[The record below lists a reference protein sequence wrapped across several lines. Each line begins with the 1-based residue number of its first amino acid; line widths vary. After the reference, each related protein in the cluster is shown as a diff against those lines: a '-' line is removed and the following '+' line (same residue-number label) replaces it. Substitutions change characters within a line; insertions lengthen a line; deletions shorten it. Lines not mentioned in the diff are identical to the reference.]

1 MKTVLV
7 ASSKGG
13 VGKTT
18 IATHLAA
25 QAALAGQ
32 RTVLVDADPQGSST
46 RWAER
51 RAGLESAVLPLD
63 GGRKDWRKKVPDDT
77 QQVVIDAPAGAM
89 AGDLERFLDKV
100 DVVVVPVLPSA
111 LDIEA
116 TVPFLN
122 TLAKLPRVRRGDL
135 RVVRR
140 LIDAGANANLAVEGD
155 GSPLIQAAAGGHLAI
170 ATLLLDQGAD
180 VNQIVPGDENA
191 LMCASEQ
198 GHLEVVRMLVQRGAN
213 LNARIW
219 TERGDRPGEWR
230 TAVSQA
236 AKNGHS
242 AVVNFLRSAGA
253 RE

>member
-51 RAGLESAVLPLD
+51 RAGLESAVLPID
-63 GGRKDWRKKVPDDT
+63 GSHKGWRKKLPEDA
-77 QQVVIDAPAGAM
+77 QLVVIDAPAGAM
-89 AGDLERFLDKV
+89 ADDLDRFLDNV
-100 DVVVVPVLPSA
+100 DAVVVPVLPSA

-122 TLAKLPRVRRGDL
+122 TLAKLPRVRKGDL
-135 RVVRR
+135 RVGLVGNK
-140 LIDAGANANLAVEGD
+140 LKPWTNASQQALDLFKAWPY
-155 GSPLIQAAAGGHLAI
+155 PLVAQLR
-170 ATLLLDQGAD
+170 D
-180 VNQIVPGDENA
+180 
-191 LMCASEQ
+191 
-198 GHLEVVRMLVQRGAN
+198 
-213 LNARIW
+213 
-219 TERGDRPGEWR
+219 
-230 TAVSQA
+230 SQA
-236 AKNGHS
+236 YVMLTGLGKSLFDYHS
-242 AVVNFLRSAGA
+242 QAVRDHQQDWQSLLRWVRKA
-253 RE
+253 